1 MFFKGSKN
9 NTNNILDTEP
19 SKRFIGQPEEY
30 KIVDANGKPID
41 WEERKKDEE
50 RLKIWAYGNCFPLG
64 SVVKIDGRQILIVSV
79 DVSGDTTKYKGCY
92 YPQGIDTCNDLIEFC
107 HTEIDGLYFM
117 GWWNDAMKKKAGFR
131 E

>member
-1 MFFKGSKN
+1 MFWKKSKKY
-9 NTNNILDTEP
+9 TFDTEQ
-19 SKRFIGQPEEY
+19 SKRFIAQPEEY

-50 RLKIWAYGNCFPLG
+50 RLKSWAYGNCFPLG
-64 SVVKIDGRQILIVSV
+64 SVVKIDDRQVLIVSV
-79 DVSGDTTKYKGCY
+79 DVSGDKTQYKGFH
-92 YPQGIDTCNDLIEFC
+92 YPQGADSCCDLIEFC

-117 GWWNDAMKKKAGFR
+117 GWWNDAMKKKAGFG